1 MACQS
6 RMVVII
12 GRRRMKVPSRK
23 SPRYA
28 IRSTSEARKIRRY
41 FRSVAS
47 DRHAGGRA
55 GAGSG
60 SAGAAGRRAVG
71 VGATMSGGLM
81 ALATLL
87 EDAGDE
93 VLERR
98 VLHAHVGHGVAVE
111 DRPQDLGHPGTLDL
125 DVGRRP

>member
-12 GRRRMKVPSRK
+12 GRKRMKVPSRK

-47 DRHAGGRA
+47 DFHADGRT

-60 SAGAAGRRAVG
+60 SAGAAAGRRAVG
-71 VGATMSGGLM
+71 VGATASGGLM
-81 ALATLL
+81 VLATLL

-98 VLHAHVGHGVAVE
+98 VLHA
-111 DRPQDLGHPGTLDL
+111 
-125 DVGRRP
+125 